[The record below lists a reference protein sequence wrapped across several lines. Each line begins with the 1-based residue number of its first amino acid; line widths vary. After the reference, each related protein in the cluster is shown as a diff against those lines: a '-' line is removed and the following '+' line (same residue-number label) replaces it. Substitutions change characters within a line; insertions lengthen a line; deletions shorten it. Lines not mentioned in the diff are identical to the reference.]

1 MARLAHGSAGAA
13 RTVTTVALVDD
24 EPLFTAGLAMII
36 ESQEDLEVIWQA
48 DSGTVAL
55 ERQQR
60 NPADV
65 VLMDIQMPVL
75 DGLGATAELIA
86 RGLPGRV
93 MVLTTFDTD
102 DHVLQAIETG
112 ASGFLLKNTPPDRL
126 LDAIRAVASGDSVIS
141 PGPTRRLLHSLRRG
155 PAHGSSLTPVRFL
168 PSDRLGLEQMT
179 PREREVLALVAAGLT
194 NQEICD
200 RLWLSMPTVKTH
212 VGRLLS
218 KTGSR
223 DRVQLV
229 LFALRTGVTGL
240 GEILRGSS

>member
-1 MARLAHGSAGAA
+1 M
-13 RTVTTVALVDD
+13 TTIALVDD

-36 ESQEDLEVIWQA
+36 DSQEDLEVIWQA
-48 DSGTVAL
+48 DSGTLAL

-65 VLMDIQMPVL
+65 ILMDIQMPVL
-75 DGLGATAELIA
+75 DGLETTAELIA

-102 DHVLQAIETG
+102 DHVIHAIETG

-126 LDAIRAVASGDSVIS
+126 LDAIRTVASGDSVIS
-141 PGPTRRLLHSLRRG
+141 PGPTRRLLHSLRQG
-155 PAHGSSLTPVRFL
+155 PAHGSSLTPVRLL
-168 PSDRLGLEQMT
+168 PSDRLGLEQM
-179 PREREVLALVAAGLT
+179 REVLALVAAGLT

-229 LFALRTGVTGL
+229 LFAFRTGVTSL
-240 GEILRGSS
+240 EEILQGTS

>member
-1 MARLAHGSAGAA
+1 MESLAHGSAGAA
-13 RTVTTVALVDD
+13 QTVTTVALVDD

-48 DSGTVAL
+48 DSGAVAL
-55 ERQQR
+55 ERQQQ

-65 VLMDIQMPVL
+65 ILMDIQMPVL
-75 DGLGATAELIA
+75 DGLEATAELIA

-141 PGPTRRLLHSLRRG
+141 PGPTRRLLHSLQRG
-155 PAHGSSLTPVRFL
+155 PANDHSLTPVRLL

-179 PREREVLALVAAGLT
+179 PREGRSW
-194 NQEICD
+194 
-200 RLWLSMPTVKTH
+200 LWLRP
-212 VGRLLS
+212 VGRTRRS
-218 KTGSR
+218 VNDSGCRCPRSR
-223 DRVQLV
+223 PMWADCCRRRGRGIGCSWCCS
-229 LFALRTGVTGL
+229 LFAPV
-240 GEILRGSS
+240 

>member
-155 PAHGSSLTPVRFL
+155 PAHGSSLTPVRLL

>member
-1 MARLAHGSAGAA
+1 M
-13 RTVTTVALVDD
+13 TTIALVDD

-36 ESQEDLEVIWQA
+36 DSQEDLEVIWQA
-48 DSGTVAL
+48 DSGTLAL

-65 VLMDIQMPVL
+65 ILMDIQMPVL
-75 DGLGATAELIA
+75 DGLETTAELIA

-102 DHVLQAIETG
+102 DHVIHAIETG

-126 LDAIRAVASGDSVIS
+126 LDAIRTVASGDSVIS
-141 PGPTRRLLHSLRRG
+141 PGPTRRLLHSLRQG
-155 PAHGSSLTPVRFL
+155 PAHGSSLTPVRLL
-168 PSDRLGLEQMT
+168 PSDRLGLEQM
-179 PREREVLALVAAGLT
+179 REVLALVAAGLT

-229 LFALRTGVTGL
+229 LFALRTGVTSL
-240 GEILRGSS
+240 EEILQGTS

>member
-1 MARLAHGSAGAA
+1 
-13 RTVTTVALVDD
+13 
-24 EPLFTAGLAMII
+24 
-36 ESQEDLEVIWQA
+36 
-48 DSGTVAL
+48 
-55 ERQQR
+55 
-60 NPADV
+60 
-65 VLMDIQMPVL
+65 MPVL
-75 DGLGATAELIA
+75 DGLETTAELIA

-102 DHVLQAIETG
+102 DHVIHAIETG
-112 ASGFLLKNTPPDRL
+112 ASGFLLKNTPPNRL
-126 LDAIRAVASGDSVIS
+126 LDAIRTVASGDSVIS
-141 PGPTRRLLHSLRRG
+141 PGPTRRLLHSLRQE

>member
-1 MARLAHGSAGAA
+1 
-13 RTVTTVALVDD
+13 VTTVALVDD

-48 DSGTVAL
+48 DSGPLAL
-55 ERQQR
+55 ERQRR

-65 VLMDIQMPVL
+65 ILMDIQMPVL
-75 DGLGATAELIA
+75 DGLEATAELIA

-102 DHVLQAIETG
+102 DHVIHAIETG

-126 LDAIRAVASGDSVIS
+126 LDAIRTVASGDSVIS

-155 PAHGSSLTPVRFL
+155 PAHGGSPTPARLL
-168 PSDRLGLEQMT
+168 PSDRLGLEQTT

-229 LFALRTGVTGL
+229 LFALRTGVTTL
-240 GEILRGSS
+240 EEILRGAP

>member
-1 MARLAHGSAGAA
+1 M
-13 RTVTTVALVDD
+13 TTIALVDD

-36 ESQEDLEVIWQA
+36 DSQEDLEVIWQA
-48 DSGTVAL
+48 DSGTLAL

-65 VLMDIQMPVL
+65 ILMDIQMPVL
-75 DGLGATAELIA
+75 DGLETTAELIA

-102 DHVLQAIETG
+102 DHVIHAIETG

-155 PAHGSSLTPVRFL
+155 PAHGSSLTPVRLL

>member
-1 MARLAHGSAGAA
+1 M
-13 RTVTTVALVDD
+13 TTVALVDD

-141 PGPTRRLLHSLRRG
+141 PGPTSTLLRALRAPGTPPLATVPIPADAAADGRGILERAGLTGKEVEILRLIAR
-155 PAHGSSLTPVRFL
+155 
-168 PSDRLGLEQMT
+168 
-179 PREREVLALVAAGLT
+179 GLT

-200 RLWLSMPTVKTH
+200 AQWVSMATVKTH
-212 VGRLLS
+212 VGHLLA
-218 KTGSR
+218 KTGAR

-229 LFALRTGVTGL
+229 LLALRAGL
-240 GEILRGSS
+240 MDADMVLSPPPSHG